1 MTDLGDFFP
10 SVETLNAKARMA
22 AIESIVEGMIA
33 AASRGERSISFPKK
47 YLKLFE
53 GESSL
58 EGTLAARGFCVT
70 PGDGF
75 SIDRIFVSW

>member
-10 SVETLNAKARMA
+10 SVETLNARARMA

-33 AASRGERSISFPKK
+33 AASRGERNISFPKK

-53 GESSL
+53 EEGSL
-58 EGTLAARGFCVT
+58 EGILTTRGFCVA